1 MNAHS
6 SRARRLGRVTDYDDA
21 AAYGTV
27 TDAEGEWFFHCTAIA
42 DGSRSIAT
50 GVQVAFVLAPGHR
63 GRLEAHDIVPA

>member
-27 TDAEGEWFFHCTAIA
+27 TDAEGEWFFHGTAIA
-42 DGSRSIAT
+42 DGSRTIAS

-63 GRLEAHDIVPA
+63 GLHEAREIAPA